1 MAYMEQLQAGL
12 RSIGQAIEAG
22 RRELKGTIDPLDQ
35 AIGELQ
41 DASGQLEKLLS
52 LPPGVSA
59 QLQRVMRGIDQANA
73 RLDKVVAVYSKAERA
88 VQRVDERLDA
98 LGRQAAR
105 AGQAI
110 NRIAG
115 AISPKLANIIPSE
128 LLAPLTTPAAE
139 AVKPQPHLLVMRP
152 LAPNATPFYF
162 NLSTAAFDKLVRDT
176 QYSWVPQARLDRRP
190 ALQSPGQGAETLS
203 LSGTIATLLGAG
215 VGQLQKLRDIAAR
228 REPLSLS
235 SWSGQLLGNWCI
247 TRIGE
252 NQSSLLSDGVPR
264 SQAFTLEFTRY
275 GDDL

>member
-22 RRELKGTIDPLDQ
+22 RRDLKGTLEPLDQ

-41 DASGQLEKLLS
+41 DASGQLEKLLG

-59 QLQRVMRGIDQANA
+59 PLQRVMRGIDQANA

-88 VQRVDERLDA
+88 VQRVDERLGA
-98 LGRQAAR
+98 LGQQAAR

-115 AISPKLANIIPSE
+115 AVSPKLANIIPSE

-190 ALQSPGQGAETLS
+190 ALQSPGQGSETLS

-215 VGQLQKLRDIAAR
+215 AGQLQKLRDIAAR

-235 SWSGQLLGNWCI
+235 NWSGQLLGNWCI